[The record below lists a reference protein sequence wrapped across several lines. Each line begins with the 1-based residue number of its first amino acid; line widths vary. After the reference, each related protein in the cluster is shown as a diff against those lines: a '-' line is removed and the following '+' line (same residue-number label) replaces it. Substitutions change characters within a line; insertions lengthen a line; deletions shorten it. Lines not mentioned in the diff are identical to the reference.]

1 MKNRSRTRKR
11 PKFLNRL
18 KFLIVFLLAWFCIHV
33 AYVCYDGLHDYE
45 GKADIAIVLG
55 NTVYADS
62 TLSPWLQGRVDK
74 AYRLYMQGRVKQI
87 MVSGGEGE
95 FHVPEG
101 MAMKRWLLAKN
112 VPADRIIED
121 NDGKNTYLT
130 AKDFLALDD
139 SMHFSSAIAVTS
151 FYHITRTKYIIRKLG
166 FKNIYGAS
174 SDVFF
179 GNDPYGLFRDFFA
192 FYKYVIFY

>member
-1 MKNRSRTRKR
+1 MKTLSRTK
-11 PKFLNRL
+11 NRL
-18 KFLIVFLLAWFCIHV
+18 KLLAILFLTWFCLHV
-33 AYVCYDGLHDYE
+33 AYACFDGLHDYE

-62 TLSPWLQGRVDK
+62 SLSPWLKGRIDK
-74 AYRLYMQGRVKQI
+74 AYKLYMEGRVQKI

-101 MAMKRWLLAKN
+101 MAMKRYLMAEN

-121 NDGKNTYLT
+121 NRGKNTYLT
-130 AKDFLALDD
+130 ARDFLKLDD
-139 SMHFSSAIAVTS
+139 SLHFSSAIAVTS

-174 SDVFF
+174 SDVYFQ
-179 GNDPYGLFRDFFA
+179 NDLYGLLRDFVA
-192 FYKYVIFY
+192 FYKYMLFY